1 MVSKAVIL
9 PFAYIVAWS
18 CVLLFFV
25 IPSTVVLPPVDNA
38 WIGLPTIV
46 PIVPATTLG
55 NIEVTLFFFPFTVP
69 VLIFALFFFV
79 ALLLEWNIK
88 WWR

>member
-1 MVSKAVIL
+1 VVSKAVIL
-9 PFAYIVAWS
+9 PFAYIVAWF

-25 IPSTVVLPPVDNA
+25 IPSTVVIPPYDMM
-38 WIGLPTIV
+38 WPGSPTIV
-46 PIVPATTLG
+46 PIVPATALG

>member
-1 MVSKAVIL
+1 VVSKAVIL
-9 PFAYIVAWS
+9 PFAYIVAWF

-25 IPSTVVLPPVDNA
+25 IPSTVMIPADDMA
-38 WIGLPTIV
+38 WIGRPTIL
-46 PIVPATTLG
+46 PIVPATALG
-55 NIEVTLFFFPFTVP
+55 NIEVALFFFPFTVP
-69 VLIFALFFFV
+69 VLVFALFFFV